1 MTTDKRVYTAEVK
14 LVLLG
19 ESSVGKSALIT
30 RYTTGT
36 FRRNNATI
44 GAAFTTKTV
53 TWEDDSN
60 DKWQVKFEIW
70 DTAGQERYRSLA
82 PMYYRKTDVAI
93 VVFDVAEESTR
104 AKAGSWIEELNTYM
118 HDRDE
123 SNPILIKLV
132 GNKIDLLDTPPSSSS
147 IDWVPVSAKTGF
159 GVTELFE
166 SVAKGV
172 PASKFISSDPSTA
185 ATVDLDTRQSES
197 SSCGCY

>member
-1 MTTDKRVYTAEVK
+1 MTTTTTKRIHTAEVK

-53 TWEDDSN
+53 AWEDGSDR
-60 DKWQVKFEIW
+60 WQVKFEIW

-82 PMYYRKTDVAI
+82 PMYYRKTDVAL
-93 VVFDVAEESTR
+93 VVFDVAEEYTR
-104 AKAGSWIEELNTYM
+104 TKAGTWIEELQSYM

-132 GNKIDLLDTPPSSSS
+132 GNKIDLLDTQPSSA
-147 IDWVPVSAKTGF
+147 IDWVPVSAKTGS
-159 GVTELFE
+159 GVSELFE

-172 PASKFISSDPSTA
+172 PASKFTSSDPSTA
-185 ATVDLDTRQSES
+185 ALVDLESRQNKTT
-197 SSCGCY
+197 SCGC